1 MHEIRTLVA
10 TAWRLERGRAIA
22 QLGLL
27 LVGGVIGGAGLLLLV
42 PIVNSVATTATTV
55 QVPVLG
61 DIDLGSTPLWA
72 LLAGFVA
79 LIAMQSLITHL
90 AAVNTARL
98 QQRIVDT
105 LRHEAFS
112 AVLQA
117 RWSFVTGQ
125 RRSDI
130 IHTVTTGS
138 ARSGTAVTLLMNAA
152 VSAAMAL
159 ATAVIALLVAPGV
172 AALAIAGVVVLS
184 VVQGLGIRPARRLG
198 RLSNERTRD
207 VQAVVVD
214 SLDSLRLVRAHDA
227 SGVWIDR
234 LAAAFTT
241 ARDVQLA
248 AVERQSAVGA
258 IANVAAAA
266 AAALLVLV
274 ATWADVEPAAIIV
287 MVVLIGRLS
296 RQATTVVRTALQ
308 LANALPAVS
317 EVTEL
322 TAAARAAAEVAVTG
336 SPAAASGTAAA
347 VGAADATGAAGAART
362 PGGARLEVPT
372 GAPLIELR
380 DVTYRYPGTGPDT
393 ATGTDTGTATGRG
406 VHHLDL
412 TVTAGAIT
420 VITGPS
426 GAGKS
431 TVADLVLGLLTA
443 QSGEVL
449 VAGRALTEAD
459 LAWWRAHVAY
469 VPQETVL
476 IPGTLRDNLVWS
488 VPGGADDD
496 ACRDALR
503 RAAADFTDRLP
514 DGLGTELGDRGVRL
528 SGGERQRVAIARALL
543 RRPALLVLDE
553 ATSSLDDATEA
564 AVIDTVRS
572 LTPAVS
578 VLVIAHRQ
586 TTIAAADHVVHLVD
600 GRRVG

>member
-72 LLAGFVA
+72 LLTGFVA
-79 LIAMQSLITHL
+79 LIALQSLITHL

-117 RWSFVTGQ
+117 HWSFVTGQ

-138 ARSGTAVTLLMNAA
+138 TRSGTAVTLLMNAA
-152 VSAAMAL
+152 VSSVMAL

-308 LANALPAVS
+308 LANALPAVG

-336 SPAAASGTAAA
+336 SPAAASGTADV
-347 VGAADATGAAGAART
+347 VGAAGAAGAART

-380 DVTYRYPGTGPDT
+380 DVTYRYPGTGH
-393 ATGTDTGTATGRG
+393 ATGTDTGTGTDRG

-412 TVTAGAIT
+412 TVTAGSIT

-496 ACRDALR
+496 ACRDALH